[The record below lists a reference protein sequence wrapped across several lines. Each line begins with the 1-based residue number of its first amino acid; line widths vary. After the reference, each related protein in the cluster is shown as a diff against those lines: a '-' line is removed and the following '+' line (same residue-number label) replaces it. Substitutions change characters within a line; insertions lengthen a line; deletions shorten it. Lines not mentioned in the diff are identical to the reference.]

1 MMHGHTE
8 GIGNRLEST
17 ASQCR
22 EIYLHILAAGE
33 IKQCLRRVIEVLIL
47 TQSVIRDSR
56 GDSKTRNQVE
66 L

>member
-8 GIGNRLEST
+8 GIGNYLEST

-22 EIYLHILAAGE
+22 KIYLHILEAGE

-47 TQSVIRDSR
+47 TQSEIRGSR
-56 GDSKTRNQVE
+56 GDLTTRNQVE